1 MANPVY
7 KWGFLRGLLINK
19 GIDQLPVVVLLKLA
33 ETMIAFDVRGN
44 DISLL
49 PFTYCYLSLVMAMP
63 VQWLVNH
70 SHSAIEVSKDTE
82 APVIPNGWDPAILIL
97 DKITPAKHGVSIDAK
112 E

>member
-7 KWGFLRGLLINK
+7 KWSFLRGLPIDK

-33 ETMIAFDVRGN
+33 EMMIALDVWGN
-44 DISLL
+44 DISF
-49 PFTYCYLSLVMAMP
+49 FTFAYCYLSLMLAMP
-63 VQWLVNH
+63 VQRLVNH